1 MPRKK
6 KEELREEVVNQKF
19 LELEKKSEVVELE
32 KFCANATLDNLDD
45 LMIQKE
51 QELIAKIED
60 YRKLTV
66 VERRNEYGEIVEVIR
81 KDYNPYLVS
90 TYFFKSINPLSNV
103 EPMYSS
109 EKLAAVWGIYMN
121 MIELVNIHIG
131 PFQPTLSHFAKFA
144 GISTYT
150 LKSYRNSQDL
160 QMQTIANKIFD
171 ETFDS
176 NVLLAQ
182 NKILSNRSTELRV
195 KVENEVQEKPQVKV
209 NLNVN
214 QEVDLGQISAR
225 LNEMTNFSRTKR
237 KMNEVEVENY
247 GEEN

>member
-6 KEELREEVVNQKF
+6 KEQITEEEVDKKMLQMQQKN
-19 LELEKKSEVVELE
+19 EVVELE
-32 KFCANATLDNLDD
+32 KFCVNATLDNLDE
-45 LMIQKE
+45 LLLQKE
-51 QELIAKIED
+51 EELVSKIEK
-60 YRKLTV
+60 YRQMTV
-66 VERRNEYGEIVEVIR
+66 VEIKNSDGEVVDRIY

-90 TYFFKSINPLSNV
+90 TFFFKSINPLSNI
-103 EPMYSS
+103 EPQYSS
-109 EKLAAVWGIYMN
+109 EKLSAVWNIYMYL
-121 MIELVNIHIG
+121 IEQVNINIG

-150 LKSYRNSQDL
+150 LKSYRNSSDL

-209 NLNVN
+209 NVNVN

-225 LNEMTNFSRTKR
+225 LSEISNFTKNKS
-237 KMNEVEVENY
+237 KMKQVEVENY
-247 GEEN
+247 GEEE

>member
-6 KEELREEVVNQKF
+6 KEQLTDEQVNEKVLQLQQKN
-19 LELEKKSEVVELE
+19 EVVELE
-32 KFCANATLDNLDD
+32 KFCVNATLDNLDD
-45 LMIQKE
+45 LILQKE
-51 QELIAKIED
+51 QELVTQLEKYQQMRALEIKNSEGEVVD
-60 YRKLTV
+60 YV
-66 VERRNEYGEIVEVIR
+66 V
-81 KDYNPYLVS
+81 KPYNPYLVS
-90 TYFFKSINPLSNV
+90 TFFFKSINPLSNI
-103 EPMYSS
+103 EPQYSS
-109 EKLAAVWGIYMN
+109 EKLSAVWNIYMYL
-121 MIELVNIHIG
+121 IEQVNINIG

-150 LKSYRNSQDL
+150 LKSYKNSPDL
-160 QMQTIANKIFD
+160 QMQIVANKIFD

-182 NKILSNRSTELRV
+182 NKLLSNRSTELRV

-209 NLNVN
+209 NVNVN

-225 LNEMTNFSRTKR
+225 LNEISNFSKAKN
-237 KMNEVEVENY
+237 KMKQVEVDNY

>member
-6 KEELREEVVNQKF
+6 KEELKEEIVDQKF
-19 LELEKKSEVVELE
+19 LELEKKNEVINLE
-32 KFCANATLDNLDD
+32 KFCVNATLDNLED
-45 LMIQKE
+45 LMLQKE
-51 QELIAKIED
+51 QEMISKIED
-60 YRKLTV
+60 YRKLMV
-66 VERRNEYGEIVEVIR
+66 VERRNEYGEIVEVTR

-90 TYFFKSINPLSNV
+90 TYFFKSINPLSNI
-103 EPMYSS
+103 EPVYSS

-121 MIELVNIHIG
+121 LIELVNIHIG

-150 LKSYRNSQDL
+150 LKSYRNSADIN
-160 QMQTIANKIFD
+160 MQTIANKIFD

-209 NLNVN
+209 NVNVN
-214 QEVDLGQISAR
+214 QEVDLNQISAR
-225 LNEMTNFSRTKR
+225 LDEISNFSRTKS
-237 KMNEVEVENY
+237 KMNQIEVDNY
-247 GEEN
+247 GEED

>member
-1 MPRKK
+1 MPRRK
-6 KEELREEVVNQKF
+6 KEELKEEVVNKKF
-19 LELEKKSEVVELE
+19 LELEKKNEVIELE

-66 VERRNEYGEIVEVIR
+66 VERKNEYGEVVEVIR

-121 MIELVNIHIG
+121 LIELVNIHIG

-150 LKSYRNSQDL
+150 LKSYRNSADI

-225 LNEMTNFSRTKR
+225 LDEISNFSRTKS
-237 KMNEVEVENY
+237 KMKQAEVDNY

>member
-6 KEELREEVVNQKF
+6 REELRDEVVNQKF
-19 LELEKKSEVVELE
+19 LELEKKSEVIDLE
-32 KFCANATLDNLDD
+32 KFCVNATLDNLED
-45 LMIQKE
+45 LMLQKE
-51 QELIAKIED
+51 QELISKIEN
-60 YRKLTV
+60 YQKMMI
-66 VERRNEYGEIVEVIR
+66 VEIKNDYGEVIDTIH

-90 TYFFKSINPLSNV
+90 TYFFKSINPLSNI
-103 EPMYSS
+103 EPQYSS
-109 EKLAAVWGIYMN
+109 EKLAVVWNIYMN
-121 MIELVNIHIG
+121 MIELVNINIG

-150 LKSYRNSQDL
+150 LKSYRNSPDL

-209 NLNVN
+209 NVNVN
-214 QEVDLGQISAR
+214 QEVDLNQISAR
-225 LNEMTNFSRTKR
+225 LNEISNFSKA
-237 KMNEVEVENY
+237 KNKINQVEVENY

>member
-6 KEELREEVVNQKF
+6 REELREEVVNQKF
-19 LELEKKSEVVELE
+19 LKLEKKIEVVELE
-32 KFCANATLDNLDD
+32 KFCVNATLDNLED
-45 LMIQKE
+45 LTLQKE
-51 QELIAKIED
+51 QELISKIED
-60 YRKLTV
+60 YQKMMV
-66 VERRNEYGEIVEVIR
+66 VEVKNEFGEVIDTIH
-81 KDYNPYLVS
+81 KSYNPYLVS
-90 TYFFKSINPLSNV
+90 TYFFKSINPLSNI
-103 EPMYSS
+103 EPIYSS
-109 EKLAAVWGIYMN
+109 EKLATVWGIYMN

-150 LKSYRNSQDL
+150 LKSYRNSPDL

-182 NKILSNRSTELRV
+182 NKMLSNRSTELRV

-214 QEVDLGQISAR
+214 QEVDLNQITAR
-225 LNEMTNFSRTKR
+225 LNEISNFSKA
-237 KMNEVEVENY
+237 KNKINQVEVENY

>member
-6 KEELREEVVNQKF
+6 KEQLTDDLVDKKIS
-19 LELEKKSEVVELE
+19 ELEKKNEVIALE
-32 KFCANATLDNLDD
+32 KFCVNASLDNLEE
-45 LMIQKE
+45 LTRQKE
-51 QELIAKIED
+51 QEMISKIED
-60 YRKLTV
+60 YRKLMV
-66 VERRNEYGEIVEVIR
+66 VEVKNDFGEVIDTIH

-90 TYFFKSINPLSNV
+90 TYFFKSINPLSNI

-121 MIELVNIHIG
+121 LIELVNIHIG

-150 LKSYRNSQDL
+150 LKSYKNSADI

-209 NLNVN
+209 NVNVN
-214 QEVDLGQISAR
+214 QEVDLNQISAR
-225 LNEMTNFSRTKR
+225 LNEISNFSKTKS
-237 KMNEVEVENY
+237 KMNQVEVENY

>member
-6 KEELREEVVNQKF
+6 KEQITDEEVDERMLQMQQKN
-19 LELEKKSEVVELE
+19 EVVELE
-32 KFCANATLDNLDD
+32 KFCVNATLDNLDE
-45 LMIQKE
+45 LLLQKE
-51 QELIAKIED
+51 EELVSKIEK
-60 YRKLTV
+60 YRQMTV
-66 VERRNEYGEIVEVIR
+66 TEIKNSDGEVVDRIY

-90 TYFFKSINPLSNV
+90 TFFFKSINPLSNI
-103 EPMYSS
+103 EPQYSS
-109 EKLAAVWGIYMN
+109 EKLSAVWNIYMYLIEQVN
-121 MIELVNIHIG
+121 MNIG

-150 LKSYRNSQDL
+150 LKSYRNSSDL

-209 NLNVN
+209 NVNVN

-225 LNEMTNFSRTKR
+225 LSEISNFTKNKS
-237 KMNEVEVENY
+237 KMKQVEVENY
-247 GEEN
+247 GEEE

>member
-6 KEELREEVVNQKF
+6 KEQLTDDLVDKKIA
-19 LELEKKSEVVELE
+19 ELEKKNEVIALE
-32 KFCANATLDNLDD
+32 KFCVNASLDNLEE
-45 LMIQKE
+45 LTRQKE
-51 QELIAKIED
+51 QEMISKIED
-60 YRKLTV
+60 YRKLMV
-66 VERRNEYGEIVEVIR
+66 VEIKNDFGEVIDTIH
-81 KDYNPYLVS
+81 KNYNPYLVS
-90 TYFFKSINPLSNV
+90 TYFFKSINPLSNI

-121 MIELVNIHIG
+121 LIELVNIHIG

-150 LKSYRNSQDL
+150 LKSYKNSADI

-209 NLNVN
+209 NVNVN
-214 QEVDLGQISAR
+214 QEVDLNQISAR
-225 LNEMTNFSRTKR
+225 LNEISNFSKTKS
-237 KMNEVEVENY
+237 KMNQVEVENY

>member
-6 KEELREEVVNQKF
+6 KEELKEEIVNQKF
-19 LELEKKSEVVELE
+19 LELEKKNEVIELE

-66 VERRNEYGEIVEVIR
+66 VERKNEYGEVVEVIR

-121 MIELVNIHIG
+121 LIELVNIHIG

-150 LKSYRNSQDL
+150 LKSYRNSADI

-209 NLNVN
+209 
-214 QEVDLGQISAR
+214 I
-225 LNEMTNFSRTKR
+225 
-237 KMNEVEVENY
+237 
-247 GEEN
+247 

>member
-1 MPRKK
+1 MARKK
-6 KEELREEVVNQKF
+6 KEELKEEIVNQKF
-19 LELEKKSEVVELE
+19 LELEKKNEVIELE

-45 LMIQKE
+45 LMMQKE
-51 QELIAKIED
+51 QELILKIED
-60 YRKLTV
+60 YQKLMTI
-66 VERRNEYGEIVEVIR
+66 EIKNSDGEVIDTIR

-90 TYFFKSINPLSNV
+90 TYFFKSINPLSNI

-121 MIELVNIHIG
+121 MIELVNIYIG

-150 LKSYRNSQDL
+150 LKSYRNSSDL

-209 NLNVN
+209 NVNVN

-225 LNEMTNFSRTKR
+225 LNEISNFSKTKN
-237 KMNEVEVENY
+237 KMNQVEVENY

>member
-6 KEELREEVVNQKF
+6 KEELKDEVVNQKF
-19 LELEKKSEVVELE
+19 LELEKKNEVIELE
-32 KFCANATLDNLDD
+32 KFCVNASLDNLEE
-45 LMIQKE
+45 LTRQKE
-51 QELIAKIED
+51 QEMISKIED
-60 YRKLTV
+60 YQKLMV
-66 VERRNEYGEIVEVIR
+66 VEIKDSDGEVIDVIH
-81 KDYNPYLVS
+81 KTYNPYLVS

-103 EPMYSS
+103 EPQYSP
-109 EKLAAVWGIYMN
+109 EKLSAVWGIYMN
-121 MIELVNIHIG
+121 LIELVNIHIG

-150 LKSYRNSQDL
+150 LKSYRNSADI

-176 NVLLAQ
+176 NVLMAQ

-209 NLNVN
+209 NVNVN
-214 QEVDLGQISAR
+214 QEVDLNQISAR
-225 LNEMTNFSRTKR
+225 LNEISNFSKA
-237 KMNEVEVENY
+237 KNKINQVEVENY

>member
-6 KEELREEVVNQKF
+6 REELRDEVVNQKF
-19 LELEKKSEVVELE
+19 LELEKKSEVIDLE
-32 KFCANATLDNLDD
+32 KFCVNATLDNLED
-45 LMIQKE
+45 LMLQKE
-51 QELIAKIED
+51 QELISKIEN
-60 YRKLTV
+60 YQKMMI
-66 VERRNEYGEIVEVIR
+66 VEIKNGYGEVIDTIH

-90 TYFFKSINPLSNV
+90 TYFFKSINPLSNI
-103 EPMYSS
+103 EPQYSS
-109 EKLAAVWGIYMN
+109 EKLAVVWNIYMN
-121 MIELVNIHIG
+121 MIELVNINIG

-150 LKSYRNSQDL
+150 LKSYRNSPDL

-195 KVENEVQEKPQVKV
+195 KDFVCYC
-209 NLNVN
+209 LH
-214 QEVDLGQISAR
+214 L
-225 LNEMTNFSRTKR
+225 
-237 KMNEVEVENY
+237 
-247 GEEN
+247 

>member
-6 KEELREEVVNQKF
+6 KEELKEEVVNKKF
-19 LELEKKSEVVELE
+19 LELEKKNEVVALE
-32 KFCANATLDNLDD
+32 KFCVRATLDNLDD
-45 LMIQKE
+45 LMLQKE
-51 QELIAKIED
+51 QELVN
-60 YRKLTV
+60 KLQEYQKLMI
-66 VERRNEYGEIVEVIR
+66 VEIKNDYGEVIDTIR

-90 TYFFKSINPLSNV
+90 TFFFKSINPLSNI
-103 EPMYSS
+103 EPQYSS
-109 EKLAAVWGIYMN
+109 EKLAAVWSLYMHF
-121 MIELVNIHIG
+121 IEQVNINVG

-150 LKSYRNSQDL
+150 LKSYRNSADI

-209 NLNVN
+209 NVNVN
-214 QEVDLGQISAR
+214 QEVDLNQISAR
-225 LNEMTNFSRTKR
+225 LNEISNFSKAKS
-237 KMNEVEVENY
+237 KMNQVEVENY

>member
-6 KEELREEVVNQKF
+6 REELREEVVNQKF
-19 LELEKKSEVVELE
+19 LKLEKKNEVVELE
-32 KFCANATLDNLDD
+32 KFCVNATLDNLED
-45 LMIQKE
+45 LTLQKE
-51 QELIAKIED
+51 QELISKIED
-60 YRKLTV
+60 YQKMMV
-66 VERRNEYGEIVEVIR
+66 VEVKNEFGEVIDTIH
-81 KDYNPYLVS
+81 KSYNPYLVS
-90 TYFFKSINPLSNV
+90 TYFFKSINPLSNI
-103 EPMYSS
+103 EPIYSS
-109 EKLAAVWGIYMN
+109 EKLATVWGIYMN

-150 LKSYRNSQDL
+150 LKSYRNSPDL

-182 NKILSNRSTELRV
+182 NKMLSNRSTELRV

-214 QEVDLGQISAR
+214 QEVDLNQITAR
-225 LNEMTNFSRTKR
+225 LNEISNFSKA
-237 KMNEVEVENY
+237 KNKINQVEVENY

>member
-6 KEELREEVVNQKF
+6 KEELKEEVVNKKF
-19 LELEKKSEVVELE
+19 LELEKKNEVVALE
-32 KFCANATLDNLDD
+32 KFCVSATLDNLDD
-45 LMIQKE
+45 LMLQKE
-51 QELIAKIED
+51 QELVN
-60 YRKLTV
+60 KLQEYQKLMTV
-66 VERRNEYGEIVEVIR
+66 EIKNDYGEVIDTIR

-90 TYFFKSINPLSNV
+90 TFFFKSINPLSNI
-103 EPMYSS
+103 EPQYSS
-109 EKLAAVWGIYMN
+109 EKLAAVWSLYMHF
-121 MIELVNIHIG
+121 IEQVNINVG

-150 LKSYRNSQDL
+150 LKSYRNSADI

-209 NLNVN
+209 NVNVN
-214 QEVDLGQISAR
+214 QEVDLNQISAR
-225 LNEMTNFSRTKR
+225 LNEISNFSKAKS
-237 KMNEVEVENY
+237 KMNQVEVENY

>member
-6 KEELREEVVNQKF
+6 REELRDEVVNEKYLQ
-19 LELEKKSEVVELE
+19 LEKKNEVIDLE
-32 KFCANATLDNLDD
+32 KFCVNATLDNLDV
-45 LMIQKE
+45 LLEQKKE
-51 QELIAKIED
+51 ELINKIEE
-60 YRKLTV
+60 YNRLTCAEIRDADGNII
-66 VERRNEYGEIVEVIR
+66 ERIKKE
-81 KDYNPYLVS
+81 YNPYLVS
-90 TYFFKSINPLSNV
+90 TFFFKSINPLSNI
-103 EPMYSS
+103 EPVYSS
-109 EKLAAVWGIYMN
+109 EKLSAVWNIYMSL
-121 MIELVNIHIG
+121 IEQVNIYIG

-150 LKSYRNSQDL
+150 LKSYRNSSDI

-209 NLNVN
+209 NVNVN
-214 QEVDLGQISAR
+214 QEVDLNQISAR
-225 LNEMTNFSRTKR
+225 LNEISNFSKAKS
-237 KMNEVEVENY
+237 KMNQVEVENY
-247 GEEN
+247 GEED

>member
-6 KEELREEVVNQKF
+6 KEELKEEVVNKKF
-19 LELEKKSEVVELE
+19 LELEKKNEVVALE
-32 KFCANATLDNLDD
+32 KFCVSATLDNLDD
-45 LMIQKE
+45 LMLQKE
-51 QELIAKIED
+51 QELVN
-60 YRKLTV
+60 KLQEYQKLMI
-66 VERRNEYGEIVEVIR
+66 VEIKNDYGEVIDTIR

-90 TYFFKSINPLSNV
+90 TFFFKSINPLSNI
-103 EPMYSS
+103 EPQYSS
-109 EKLAAVWGIYMN
+109 EKLAAVWSLYMHF
-121 MIELVNIHIG
+121 IEQVNINVG

-150 LKSYRNSQDL
+150 LKSYRNSADI

-209 NLNVN
+209 NVNVN
-214 QEVDLGQISAR
+214 QEVDLNQISAR
-225 LNEMTNFSRTKR
+225 LNEISNFSKAKS
-237 KMNEVEVENY
+237 KMNQVEVENY
-247 GEEN
+247 GEED

>member
-1 MPRKK
+1 MPKKK
-6 KEELREEVVNQKF
+6 KEQLTDDLVDKKIS
-19 LELEKKSEVVELE
+19 ELEKKNEVIALE
-32 KFCANATLDNLDD
+32 KFCVNASLDNLEE
-45 LMIQKE
+45 LTRQKE
-51 QELIAKIED
+51 QEMISKIED
-60 YRKLTV
+60 YRKLMV
-66 VERRNEYGEIVEVIR
+66 VEIKNDFGEVIDTIH

-90 TYFFKSINPLSNV
+90 TYFFKSINPLSNI

-121 MIELVNIHIG
+121 LIELVNIHIG

-150 LKSYRNSQDL
+150 LKSYRNSPDIN
-160 QMQTIANKIFD
+160 MQTIANKIFD

-209 NLNVN
+209 NVNVN
-214 QEVDLGQISAR
+214 QEVDLNQISAR
-225 LNEMTNFSRTKR
+225 LNEISNFSKTKS
-237 KMNEVEVENY
+237 KMNQVEVENY

>member
-6 KEELREEVVNQKF
+6 REELREEVVNQKF
-19 LELEKKSEVVELE
+19 LELEKKNEVVELE
-32 KFCANATLDNLDD
+32 KFCVNATLDNLED
-45 LMIQKE
+45 LTLQKE
-51 QELIAKIED
+51 QELISKIED
-60 YRKLTV
+60 YQKMMV
-66 VERRNEYGEIVEVIR
+66 VEIKNDLGEVIDVR
-81 KDYNPYLVS
+81 HKSYNPYLVS
-90 TYFFKSINPLSNV
+90 TYFFKSINPLSNI
-103 EPMYSS
+103 EPIYSS
-109 EKLAAVWGIYMN
+109 EKLATVWGIYMN

-150 LKSYRNSQDL
+150 LKSYRNSPDL

-182 NKILSNRSTELRV
+182 NKMLSNRSTELRV

-214 QEVDLGQISAR
+214 QEVDLNQITAR
-225 LNEMTNFSRTKR
+225 LNEISNFSKA
-237 KMNEVEVENY
+237 KNKINQVEVENY

>member
-6 KEELREEVVNQKF
+6 KEELKEEIVNQKF
-19 LELEKKSEVVELE
+19 LELEKKNEVIELE
-32 KFCANATLDNLDD
+32 KFCANATLDNLED
-45 LMIQKE
+45 LTIQKE
-51 QELIAKIED
+51 QELISKIQD
-60 YRKLTV
+60 YQKLMTV
-66 VERRNEYGEIVEVIR
+66 EIKNDEGEVIDVIH
-81 KDYNPYLVS
+81 KTYNPYLVS

-131 PFQPTLSHFAKFA
+131 AFQPTLSHFAKFA

-150 LKSYRNSQDL
+150 LKSYRNSPDI

-182 NKILSNRSTELRV
+182 NKLLSNRSTELRV

-209 NLNVN
+209 NVNVN
-214 QEVDLGQISAR
+214 QEVDLNQISAR
-225 LNEMTNFSRTKR
+225 LNEISNFSKAKN
-237 KMNEVEVENY
+237 KMNQVEVENY

>member
-6 KEELREEVVNQKF
+6 KEELRDEIVDKKF
-19 LELEKKSEVVELE
+19 LELEKKNEVIELE

-66 VERRNEYGEIVEVIR
+66 VERKNEYGEVVEVIR

-121 MIELVNIHIG
+121 LIELVNIHIG

-150 LKSYRNSQDL
+150 LKSYRNSADI

-225 LNEMTNFSRTKR
+225 LDEISNFSRTKS
-237 KMNEVEVENY
+237 KMKQAEVENY

>member
-6 KEELREEVVNQKF
+6 KEELKEEIVNQKF
-19 LELEKKSEVVELE
+19 LELEKKNEVIELE

-66 VERRNEYGEIVEVIR
+66 VERKNEYGEVVEVIR

-121 MIELVNIHIG
+121 LIELVNIHIG

-150 LKSYRNSQDL
+150 LKSYRNSADI

-225 LNEMTNFSRTKR
+225 LDEISNFSRTKS
-237 KMNEVEVENY
+237 KMKQAEVDNY

>member
-6 KEELREEVVNQKF
+6 KEELKEEVVNKKF
-19 LELEKKSEVVELE
+19 LELEKKNEVVALE
-32 KFCANATLDNLDD
+32 KFCVSATLDNLDD
-45 LMIQKE
+45 LMLQKE
-51 QELIAKIED
+51 QELVN
-60 YRKLTV
+60 KLQEYQKLMI
-66 VERRNEYGEIVEVIR
+66 VEIKNDYGEVIDTIR

-90 TYFFKSINPLSNV
+90 TFFFKSINPLSNI
-103 EPMYSS
+103 EPQYSS
-109 EKLAAVWGIYMN
+109 EKLAAVWSLYMHF
-121 MIELVNIHIG
+121 IEQVNINVG

-150 LKSYRNSQDL
+150 LKSYRNSADI

-209 NLNVN
+209 NVNVN
-214 QEVDLGQISAR
+214 QEVDLNQISAR
-225 LNEMTNFSRTKR
+225 LNEISNFSKAKS
-237 KMNEVEVENY
+237 KMNQVEVENY

>member
-6 KEELREEVVNQKF
+6 KEQLTDEQVDNKMLQLEQKN
-19 LELEKKSEVVELE
+19 EVVELE
-32 KFCANATLDNLDD
+32 KFCVNAQLDNLDD
-45 LMIQKE
+45 LVLQKE
-51 QELIAKIED
+51 QELVTLIEK
-60 YRKLTV
+60 YQQMICLEVKNSEGEVVNYLT
-66 VERRNEYGEIVEVIR
+66 
-81 KDYNPYLVS
+81 KPYNPYLVS
-90 TYFFKSINPLSNV
+90 TFFFKSINPLSNI
-103 EPMYSS
+103 EPQYSS
-109 EKLAAVWGIYMN
+109 EKLSVVWNVYMYL
-121 MIELVNIHIG
+121 IEQVNINIG

-150 LKSYRNSQDL
+150 LKSYKNSSDL
-160 QMQTIANKIFD
+160 QMQIIANKIFD

-209 NLNVN
+209 NVNVN

-225 LNEMTNFSRTKR
+225 LDEISNFSKAKN
-237 KMNEVEVENY
+237 KMKQVEVDNY
-247 GEEN
+247 GE

>member
-6 KEELREEVVNQKF
+6 KEQLTDEQVNEKMLQLQQKNEVID
-19 LELEKKSEVVELE
+19 LE
-32 KFCANATLDNLDD
+32 KFYVNSTLDNLEE
-45 LMIQKE
+45 LLQKKE
-51 QELIAKIED
+51 QELVKQIQ
-60 YRKLTV
+60 
-66 VERRNEYGEIVEVIR
+66 EYQQMCVLEIKNSEGEIVDFVT
-81 KDYNPYLVS
+81 KPYNPYLVS
-90 TYFFKSINPLSNV
+90 TFFFKSINPLSNI
-103 EPMYSS
+103 EPQYSS
-109 EKLAAVWGIYMN
+109 EKLAAVWSIYMYL
-121 MIELVNIHIG
+121 IEQVNINIG

-150 LKSYRNSQDL
+150 LKSYKNSPDL
-160 QMQTIANKIFD
+160 QMQIVANKIFD

-209 NLNVN
+209 NVNVN

-225 LNEMTNFSRTKR
+225 LNEITNFSKNKD
-237 KMNEVEVENY
+237 KMKQVEVDNY
-247 GEEN
+247 GE

>member
-1 MPRKK
+1 MAKK
-6 KEELREEVVNQKF
+6 KQILKEEDVDKKIKELQQKNEVVD
-19 LELEKKSEVVELE
+19 LE

-45 LMIQKE
+45 LMLEKE
-51 QELIAKIED
+51 QELVQKIEEYQKLMYIEVKD
-60 YRKLTV
+60 AEGNVIDRVRK
-66 VERRNEYGEIVEVIR
+66 E
-81 KDYNPYLVS
+81 YNPYLVS
-90 TYFFKSINPLSNV
+90 TFFFKSINPMSNI
-103 EPMYSS
+103 EPAYSS
-109 EKLAAVWGIYMN
+109 EKLATVWNIYMS
-121 MIELVNIHIG
+121 MIEKVNIYIG
-131 PFQPTLSHFAKFA
+131 AFQPTLSHFAKFA
-144 GISTYT
+144 GISTNL
-150 LKSYRNSQDL
+150 LKSYRNSPDM

-225 LNEMTNFSRTKR
+225 LNEISSFSRTKK
-237 KMNEVEVENY
+237 KMKQVEVENY
-247 GEEN
+247 GEDK

>member
-6 KEELREEVVNQKF
+6 KEELKEDIVNQKF
-19 LELEKKSEVVELE
+19 LELEKKNEVIELE

-51 QELIAKIED
+51 QELISKIED
-60 YRKLTV
+60 YRKMMV
-66 VERRNEYGEIVEVIR
+66 VEVKNDFGEVIDTIH

-90 TYFFKSINPLSNV
+90 TYFFKSINPLSNI

-109 EKLAAVWGIYMN
+109 EKLSAVWGIYMN
-121 MIELVNIHIG
+121 LIELVNIHIG

-150 LKSYRNSQDL
+150 LKSYRNSADI

-225 LNEMTNFSRTKR
+225 LDEISNFSRTKN
-237 KMNEVEVENY
+237 KMNQVEVENY

>member
-6 KEELREEVVNQKF
+6 KEQLTDEQVDQKY
-19 LELEKKSEVVELE
+19 LELEQKNEVVALE
-32 KFCANATLDNLDD
+32 KFYVNASLDNLDD
-45 LMIQKE
+45 LLIQKE
-51 QELIAKIED
+51 KELVSQIEK
-60 YRKLTV
+60 YQQMMTLEVKNS
-66 VERRNEYGEIVEVIR
+66 EGEIIDYLT
-81 KDYNPYLVS
+81 KPYNPYLVS
-90 TYFFKSINPLSNV
+90 TFFFKSINPLSNI
-103 EPMYSS
+103 EPQYSS
-109 EKLAAVWGIYMN
+109 EKLAAVWNIYMFL
-121 MIELVNIHIG
+121 IEQVNINIG

-150 LKSYRNSQDL
+150 LKSYRNSADI

-209 NLNVN
+209 NVNVN
-214 QEVDLGQISAR
+214 QEVDLNQISAR
-225 LNEMTNFSRTKR
+225 LNEMSNFSKAKN
-237 KMNEVEVENY
+237 KMKQAEVANY

>member
-6 KEELREEVVNQKF
+6 KEELKEEIVNQKF
-19 LELEKKSEVVELE
+19 LELEKKNEVIELE

-45 LMIQKE
+45 LMMQKE
-51 QELIAKIED
+51 QELISKIED

-66 VERRNEYGEIVEVIR
+66 VERKNEYGEVVEVIR

-103 EPMYSS
+103 EPLYSS

-121 MIELVNIHIG
+121 LIELVNIHIG

-150 LKSYRNSQDL
+150 LKSYRNSADI

-225 LNEMTNFSRTKR
+225 LDEISNFSRTKS
-237 KMNEVEVENY
+237 KMKQAEVENY

>member
-6 KEELREEVVNQKF
+6 REELRDEVVNQKF
-19 LELEKKSEVVELE
+19 LELEKKSEVIDLE
-32 KFCANATLDNLDD
+32 KFCVNATLDNLED
-45 LMIQKE
+45 LMLQKE
-51 QELIAKIED
+51 QELISKIEN
-60 YRKLTV
+60 YQKMMI
-66 VERRNEYGEIVEVIR
+66 VEIKNDYGEVIDTIH

-90 TYFFKSINPLSNV
+90 TYFFKSINPLSNI
-103 EPMYSS
+103 EPQYSS
-109 EKLAAVWGIYMN
+109 EKLAVVWNIYMN
-121 MIELVNIHIG
+121 MIELVNINIG

-150 LKSYRNSQDL
+150 LKSYRNSPDL

-209 NLNVN
+209 NVNVN
-214 QEVDLGQISAR
+214 QEVDLNQITAR
-225 LNEMTNFSRTKR
+225 LNEISNFSKAKN
-237 KMNEVEVENY
+237 KMNQVEVENY